1 MSGLATDLLRGVGA
15 ALTDLERAVRDVA
28 GWRDLLSELGWD
40 PVPLP
45 PAIAAIATPAGEVV
59 AAIAALERGVT
70 PAAIDRARTAVVAV
84 IDAIDGLSSLD
95 LGATGLGAD
104 LAAATFDHL
113 VIAWLAREHPLL
125 YAGLIVAGLIE
136 VHYLHEPAA
145 ARVPPP
151 PAALGQPRARARSAC
166 RRMDRGVRLGRRRIR
181 RRELDRGDR
190 RSDRRHRHRYRGR
203 DPPCRGRRPADGR
216 RRRTG

>member
-15 ALTDLERAVRDVA
+15 ALSDLERAVRDVA

-70 PAAIDRARTAVVAV
+70 PASIDRARTAVVAV
-84 IDAIDGLSSLD
+84 VDAIDGLSSLD

-136 VHYLHEPAA
+136 VHYVHEHRGAGSTAA
-145 ARVPPP
+145 GCAGTTSGACSIGLPPRGP
-151 PAALGQPRARARSAC
+151 WRSAGAATHSTPRA
-166 RRMDRGVRLGRRRIR
+166 GP
-181 RRELDRGDR
+181 R
-190 RSDRRHRHRYRGR
+190 RS
-203 DPPCRGRRPADGR
+203 PI
-216 RRRTG
+216 